1 MTHANIYV
9 THARSKTSDEKTIKG
24 PKGSRKD
31 AGEILLFSRSL
42 GWEGNE
48 GYKKLLEKF
57 LRKQMHTSRED
68 LGWVLD
74 FVFQECKANGGS
86 VGFQRKKRYRMT
98 LSKRP

>member
-74 FVFQECKANGGS
+74 FVFLECKANGGS